1 MAEGLGVRGI
11 VTEIGIKDGTSS
23 KGDWRK
29 YSFNV
34 QGHEDGQKHW
44 YSWFNE
50 KGSGVKTGISYY
62 LTYTTSENKN
72 NSDHPYRNVQTMQE
86 IDTPANAAPE
96 ERTTADRP
104 RDDIF
109 RTKEELRYTESLHL
123 ATRMAQIT
131 PGLTADGYFE
141 QQKESVKEWAVWFYQ
156 VLSKAPQ
163 NGNQPIRSPSG
174 ETDGG
179 ASSGRRVAAGGEG
192 TISVE
197 DAQNVMQM
205 ANDLMEKGGR
215 KWVMDEIKKRWELK
229 QPGEMTPE
237 QMDIIVN
244 VLNSGDAVD
253 NLQAEMDRG

>member
-11 VTEIGIKDGTSS
+11 VTEIGIKDGVSD
-23 KGDWRK
+23 KGPWRK
-29 YSFNV
+29 WSFNV

-50 KGSGVKTGISYY
+50 KGSGVKTGVSYY
-62 LTYTTSENKN
+62 LTYSTSENKN
-72 NSDHPYRNVQTMQE
+72 NSDHPYRNVETMQE

-104 RDDIF
+104 RDEIF
-109 RTKEELRYTESLHL
+109 RTKEELRFTEAMHM
-123 ATRMAQIT
+123 ATMMAQK
-131 PGLTADGYFE
+131 LTVEDHFE
-141 QQKESVKEWAVWFYQ
+141 QQKDGLSEWAKWFYQ
-156 VLSKAPQ
+156 KLSKAPQ

-229 QPGEMTPE
+229 QPGDMTPE
-237 QMDIIVN
+237 QMDTIVK
-244 VLNSGDAVD
+244 VLNGGGDAVED
-253 NLQAEMDRG
+253 LQAEMDRG